1 MAHLLDDEYLKP
13 FETAIRG
20 RARRALDRAQSLT
33 QGKCSLAE
41 WANAHNYYGLHKIKA
56 RGRRKAGWVFRE
68 WAPHATSMWLVGDFN
83 GWKINPDFEIF
94 RIPGTDVWERRI
106 DADRIRHGDKYHLE
120 MRWEG
125 GHGERIPAYARYV
138 TQDEKTKLF
147 SASVWAPEREY
158 EWRHKDVRPET
169 EDEQR
174 DTSLASKVSR
184 PLASKVSRLTSSPLI
199 YEAHVGMASEEGRV
213 ATYAE
218 FRDEML
224 PRIKAAGYNT
234 VQLMAVME
242 HPYYG
247 SFGYH
252 VSSFFA
258 ASSRFGTPDDLKS
271 LVDTAHGMG
280 LRVIMDLV
288 HSHAVANER
297 DGLSRFD
304 GTDYQYFHSGPKGW
318 HSAWGSRCFDYG
330 KTDVI
335 HFLLSNCK
343 FWLEEY
349 GFDGYRFDGVT
360 SMLFWN
366 HGLGDAFTNYGM
378 YFNGSVD
385 DDAWVYLN
393 LANRVI
399 HEVKPGAIT
408 IAEDVS
414 GIPGCAAPARD
425 CGIGFDY
432 RMAMGEPDFWF
443 RLAEKVRDEDWPMGG
458 IFWELTNKRAE
469 EKVVSYVESHDQALV
484 GGKTFFFQCVDKEI
498 YWGMRKDQENL
509 VIDRG
514 VALHK
519 MARLATLAL
528 NGGAY
533 LNFMGNEFGHPEWI
547 DFPRAENGWDYS
559 HARRQWSLRENA
571 ELRFKGLGDFDEVM
585 LKALGGSEDFRRE
598 TEDGR
603 QGKDVRRKTED
614 GFSCFKSAAPIRL
627 VANEPDKVLAFV
639 RGDKLFVFNF
649 NPTQSFTDY
658 GILVPP
664 ATKWSHLLDTDEV
677 RFGGQGRIQGGA
689 VHEPELVHDANH
701 DELVQQ
707 IRLYLP
713 SRTAIV
719 LEGWRLV

>member
-1 MAHLLDDEYLKP
+1 MAHLLDDGYLKP
-13 FETAIRG
+13 YEDAIRG
-20 RARRALDRAQSLT
+20 RAQRAADRMQELT
-33 QGKCSLAE
+33 QGKCSLSD
-41 WANAHNYYGLHKIKA
+41 WANAHNYYGLHRDQGSGI
-56 RGRRKAGWVFRE
+56 RDQDDWVFRE
-68 WAPHATSMWLVGDFN
+68 WAPHATSMWLVGD
-83 GWKINPDFEIF
+83 
-94 RIPGTDVWERRI
+94 RIH
-106 DADRIRHGDKYHLE
+106 HGDKYHLE

-138 TQDEKTKLF
+138 TQDEQTKLF
-147 SASVWAPEREY
+147 SACVWDPEQPY
-158 EWRHKDVRPET
+158 AWRHKEVKVEGVGVQKTLDSTVRLRLSPT
-169 EDEQR
+169 
-174 DTSLASKVSR
+174 
-184 PLASKVSRLTSSPLI
+184 PLLI
-199 YEAHVGMASEEGRV
+199 YEAHVGMASEEEKV

-218 FRDEML
+218 FRDNML

-258 ASSRFGTPDDLKS
+258 ASSRFGTPDELKS

-280 LRVIMDLV
+280 LRVIMDIV

-297 DGLSRFD
+297 DGLSLFD

-399 HEVKPGAIT
+399 HEVKPSAIT

-414 GIPGCAAPARD
+414 GIPGCAAPVED

-443 RLAEKVRDEDWPMGG
+443 KLAEKVRDDDWPMGG

-498 YWGMRKDQENL
+498 YWGMRKDQENM

-519 MARLATLAL
+519 MARLATCAL

-547 DFPRAENGWDYS
+547 DFPRAENNWSCY
-559 HARRQWSLRENA
+559 HARRQWSLREND
-571 ELRFKGLGDFDEVM
+571 ELRFKGLADFDEAM
-585 LKALGGSEDFRRE
+585 LHSLFPDPCSLIPATKL
-598 TEDGR
+598 
-603 QGKDVRRKTED
+603 
-614 GFSCFKSAAPIRL
+614 L
-627 VANEPDKVLAFV
+627 ANEPDKVLAFI
-639 RGDKLFVFNF
+639 RGDRLFVFNF
-649 NPTQSFTDY
+649 HPTQSFTDY

-664 ATKWSHLLDTDEV
+664 ATRWRHLFDTDEV
-677 RFGGQGRIQGGA
+677 RFGGQGRIQAGA
-689 VHEPELVHDANH
+689 TYEPTLVHDSNH
-701 DELVQQ
+701 NELVQQ
-707 IRLYLP
+707 IKLYLP
-713 SRTAIV
+713 ARTAVV
-719 LEGWRLV
+719 LKRA

>member
-1 MAHLLDDEYLKP
+1 MAHLLDDGYLKP
-13 FETAIRG
+13 FEAAIRG
-20 RARRALDRAQSLT
+20 RAQRAADRAAELTGGKQSI
-33 QGKCSLAE
+33 SD
-41 WANAHNYYGLHKIKA
+41 WANAHNYFGLRKVKIE
-56 RGRRKAGWVFRE
+56 GEGEQWCFRE

-83 GWKINPDFEIF
+83 GWKIDPDFEVF
-94 RIPGTDVWERRI
+94 RIEGTDVWERRI
-106 DADRIRHGDKYHLE
+106 PADRIRHGDHYHLE

-138 TQDEKTKLF
+138 TQDERTKLF
-147 SASVWAPEREY
+147 SACVWAPEKPY
-158 EWRHKDVRPET
+158 AWRHKEVKVGGEG
-169 EDEQR
+169 EDRNSTVQPS
-174 DTSLASKVSR
+174 TFNLQ
-184 PLASKVSRLTSSPLI
+184 PLI
-199 YEAHVGMASEEGRV
+199 YEAHVGMASEDPRV

-218 FRDEML
+218 FRDNML
-224 PRIKAAGYNT
+224 PRIKKAGYNT

-280 LRVIMDLV
+280 LRVIMDIV

-304 GTDYQYFHSGPKGW
+304 GTDYQYFHAGPKGW

-330 KTDVI
+330 KTDVL

-343 FWLEEY
+343 FWLQEY

-414 GIPGCAAPARD
+414 GIPGCAAPVED

-443 RLAEKVRDEDWPMGG
+443 RLAEKVRDDDWPMGG
-458 IFWELTNKRAE
+458 IFYELTNKRPE

-498 YWGMRKDQENL
+498 YWGMRKDQQNL

-514 VALHK
+514 IALHK
-519 MARLATLAL
+519 MARLATCAL

-533 LNFMGNEFGHPEWI
+533 LHFMGNEFGQPEGI
-547 DFPRAENGWDYS
+547 DCPRAEKGWDYS
-559 HARRQWSLRENA
+559 HARRQWSLRENP
-571 ELRFKGLGDFDEVM
+571 ELRFKGLGDFDETM
-585 LKALGGSEDFRRE
+585 IRSLGESEDFRRA
-598 TEDGR
+598 TEDSR
-603 QGKDVRRKTED
+603 RDKDGRRKTQD
-614 GFSCFKSAAPIRL
+614 GSKVFGLKSSSPIRL
-627 VANEPDKVLAFV
+627 VANEPDKVLAFL
-639 RGDKLFVFNF
+639 RGDFLFVFNF
-649 NPTQSFTDY
+649 NPTRSFTDY

-664 ATKWSHLLDTDEV
+664 ATKWRHLFDTDEL
-677 RFGGQGRIQGGA
+677 RFGGQGRIAADGMY
-689 VHEPELVHDANH
+689 EPELVRDAERN
-701 DELVQQ
+701 ELVQQ
-707 IRLYLP
+707 VRLYLP
-713 SRTAIV
+713 ARTAVV
-719 LEGWRLV
+719 LRRVI